1 MFLSRSSLIKTV
13 LIASLLLL
21 IGIALFVV
29 AYYISKGDINPAPS
43 ITAGVI
49 MTCLS
54 GVAVFIGIYAD
65 GVSKPFA
72 EGTRL
77 VKKDLQPK
85 KYIEM
90 YKEKSEGEGYVVARP
105 RFDML
110 ELLYTAYDLTDDRV
124 GRAFA
129 IEEMKAKMK
138 PKYKGKIAVYAADEQ
153 YRQGN
158 IEEGD
163 RLLAYAEKHD
173 TSSTVYAM
181 ADAVRKTSKAA
192 AEGDAETEESY
203 YNGLL
208 SAAGIF
214 KADNDAILTAHYRLY
229 HICKNSGRDKEAK
242 EHLTYCAEHGG
253 STAIRREAKALL

>member
-13 LIASLLLL
+13 FIASFLLLT
-21 IGIALFVV
+21 AVVLFVI
-29 AYYISKGDINPAPS
+29 AFFIYKGDMDPAPTV
-43 ITAGVI
+43 TAGVI
-49 MTCLS
+49 TMCLS
-54 GVAVFIGIYAD
+54 ALAVFAGIYAD

-77 VKKDLQPK
+77 VRKDLQPK
-85 KYIEM
+85 KFIEI
-90 YKEKSEGEGYVVARP
+90 YKEKTEGEGYVIARP

-110 ELLYTAYDLTDDRV
+110 ELLYTAYDLTGDKS

-138 PKYKGKIAVYAADEQ
+138 PKYKGRIAVYAADEQ

-173 TSSTVYAM
+173 GSSTVAAM
-181 ADAVRKTSKAA
+181 AEAVRQTSKAA
-192 AEGDAETEESY
+192 AEGDTETEESY
-203 YNGLL
+203 YKGLL

-214 KADNDAILTAHYRLY
+214 KADNAASLFAHYRLY
-229 HICKNSGRDKEAK
+229 HICKDSGRDKEAA
-242 EHLTYCAEHGG
+242 EHLTYCAENGG
-253 STAIRREAKALL
+253 STAIRKAAKALL